1 MHTEDDVKAL
11 AEKLLEIP
19 LTCGIERTAT
29 DIWLTREKAN
39 ALARVALED
48 REGWGKDV
56 LDAAQELLDLVR
68 AKEPASLARVSAV
81 CDVLDKAL
89 NKEKPK

>member
-39 ALARVALED
+39 ALARGAGGPRGVGE
-48 REGWGKDV
+48 RCIRRGPRIIRFGKS
-56 LDAAQELLDLVR
+56 QR
-68 AKEPASLARVSAV
+68 TSFFGKSISGM
-81 CDVLDKAL
+81 
-89 NKEKPK
+89 